1 MINNVKGSN
10 QVAQG
15 YELKEKKNSQNAEV
29 IKEKDSEAAVLELN
43 MKPEKSSATYSKPKA
58 KNIDYNE
65 VNRLI
70 EEAEKSYNGLRE
82 LVQRLISRQGKKLD
96 NLLSGKEVLIVDEE
110 TRAKAVEAIS
120 ENGEWGIEAV
130 SDRLVAFAK
139 AISGNDKTKVGELKD
154 AIAKGFKEAEK
165 ILGGT
170 LPEISQKTYDE
181 TMRKLDEWSS
191 SLE

>member
-1 MINNVKGSN
+1 MINSVKGSTPA
-10 QVAQG
+10 VQG
-15 YELKEKKNSQNAEV
+15 YEPKEKQSSRSTEAINA
-29 IKEKDSEAAVLELN
+29 KDSEAAVLELN
-43 MKPEKSSATYSKPKA
+43 KTSGKSSGTYSKPKA

-82 LVQRLISRQGKKLD
+82 LVRRLISRQGKKLED
-96 NLLSGKEVLIVDEE
+96 LLSGKDVLIVDEE
-110 TRAKAVEAIS
+110 TRAKAAEAIS
-120 ENGEWGIEAV
+120 ENGEWGVEAV

-139 AISGNDKTKVGELKD
+139 AISGNDKTKAEELKA
-154 AIAKGFKEAEK
+154 AIAEGFKEAER
-165 ILGGT
+165 ILGGK

-191 SLE
+191 SEA